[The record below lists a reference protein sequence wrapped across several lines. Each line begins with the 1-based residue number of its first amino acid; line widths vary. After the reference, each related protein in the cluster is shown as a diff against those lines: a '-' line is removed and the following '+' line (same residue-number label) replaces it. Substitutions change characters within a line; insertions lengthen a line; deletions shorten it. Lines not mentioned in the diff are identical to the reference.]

1 MPVSSCDPDNISLLL
16 VEMRRGS
23 AKGIV
28 TSCDVDELE
37 RCEQWQLADPH
48 DMTTGVRLQHSN
60 SESSLSDD
68 DDIRKRKLQ
77 TSPPRVKRKK
87 RRTS

>member
-1 MPVSSCDPDNISLLL
+1 
-16 VEMRRGS
+16 MRRGS

-37 RCEQWQLADPH
+37 RCDQWQLADPH
-48 DMTTGVRLQHSN
+48 DMTTGVRLQHGN

-68 DDIRKRKLQ
+68 DDIRKRQLQ